1 MPGRGRR
8 PAPRLTFRRRDLAK
22 PGRGGGQDGGPVVCT
37 RQADGPAEPRLTR
50 TNGRRAGYSRLGA
63 CHPAHRRP
71 IRGLSP
77 AGCGATSVMS
87 NHHHVRGQQ
96 FTGVRSRRTT
106 PQSTRRLP
114 SGAMASLR
122 PRPQSRALRASLPPV
137 MRRPLDLGAEKRGEP
152 SGGGGSTQNVRRRM
166 APDPPAT
173 DGTQTSRSHVPAA
186 TAPSLVTRG
195 TRNASC
201 KLADQHR
208 PVQVQENDKKRRL
221 LGPSVTS
228 HPLSSACAGVVLA
241 HRTAAATFEF
251 GWMGATRQANADS
264 PAHLAAVSVS
274 VTAAPRSAPP
284 WR

>member
-1 MPGRGRR
+1 MVDPSSARDRPTDRPSRGLRAPTGGAPGTPDSALAIQLTAGQSEDCHRLVAVRPRLCRTTTTFAGNNSRACGRAEQRPSR
-8 PAPRLTFRRRDLAK
+8 PAGSLLARWRPFARALKAGRFGHRCHRLCADRSIWARR
-22 PGRGGGQDGGPVVCT
+22 
-37 RQADGPAEPRLTR
+37 
-50 TNGRRAGYSRLGA
+50 NGAS
-63 CHPAHRRP
+63 HPAAVVRPRTSAAAWPP
-71 IRGLSP
+71 IRQRPTEPKHLDRTSP
-77 AGCGATSVMS
+77 
-87 NHHHVRGQQ
+87 
-96 FTGVRSRRTT
+96 
-106 PQSTRRLP
+106 P
-114 SGAMASLR
+114 
-122 PRPQSRALRASLPPV
+122 
-137 MRRPLDLGAEKRGEP
+137 
-152 SGGGGSTQNVRRRM
+152 
-166 APDPPAT
+166 
-173 DGTQTSRSHVPAA
+173 
-186 TAPSLVTRG
+186 LVTRG

-274 VTAAPRSAPP
+274 VTAAQRSAPP